1 MTIKRIF
8 STLVGCWVMIV
19 ALTVTTGFAVW
30 NASTPMTAYAVLGTS
45 TISPTAPTPSL
56 APYPVFTVPSNPAIL
71 ADEYALYNPESGK
84 TLLASQKMSPV
95 AIASTTKLMTV
106 YLVVSADTSKL
117 DDYYTVST
125 AAVSQDPTASV
136 MGLVAGEQITMRSLL
151 YGTLLVSGGDAAS
164 QLAEIR
170 GGELLGNENAT
181 PAQKVQRFLREM
193 NAEAKALHMFSANY
207 TDPTGLDSATTA
219 TANDVAKIM
228 AKVADND
235 VLRGIIGTA
244 DITVTSKSGNNSH
257 ELHNSNRLLADAAYS
272 GMIGGKTGFTDAA
285 GHCLAA
291 VARRNGITLV
301 VVILNTTADTTEA
314 SAQEARKLL
323 DIGYNNLKIE

>member
-1 MTIKRIF
+1 MTVKSIF
-8 STLVGCWVMIV
+8 SSLLGCWVIIV
-19 ALTVTTGFAVW
+19 TLTVISGLVVW
-30 NASTPMTAYAVLGTS
+30 NTSKPVTAYAVLGANTINS
-45 TISPTAPTPSL
+45 TLPTPSL
-56 APYPVFTVPSNPAIL
+56 APYPVFTAPSNPAIL
-71 ADEYALYNPESGK
+71 ADEYALYNPESGR
-84 TLLASQKMSPV
+84 TLLSSKKISPV

-106 YLVVSADTSKL
+106 YLVVVADTSKL

-181 PAQKVQRFLREM
+181 PAQKVQRFLQEM

-207 TDPTGLDSATTA
+207 TDPTGLDSATVA
-219 TANDVAKIM
+219 TANDLAKIM

-235 VLRGIIGTA
+235 VLRGIIGTS
-244 DITVTSKSGNNSH
+244 DITVTDQAGHNAQV
-257 ELHNSNRLLADAAYS
+257 LHNSNRLLADAPYL
-272 GMIGGKTGFTDAA
+272 GIIGGKTGFTDAA
-285 GHCLAA
+285 GHCLVA

-301 VVILNTTADTTEA
+301 AVILNTTADTTEA

-323 DIGYNNLKIE
+323 DIGYNNLKLE